1 MVKIDFLFFFM
12 VRRGRYT
19 IVGVFPDLTVKENP
33 NYQFPQTVIQI
44 WTKLKTHVSFIYLL
58 PNLTSLLSNG

>member
-44 WTKLKTHVSFIYLL
+44 
-58 PNLTSLLSNG
+58 